1 MFSFVR
7 QTSFEN
13 ELPGPTPTDFLLCP
27 SGILEESTEVFS
39 ALSFQGRKN
48 PTGERMQ
55 ETTPVSH
62 KFSGYHVRRLLS
74 KQPISEW
81 PPLPKLLRQQS
92 PVHQQPQPR
101 PAESEGLEHS
111 SPLPQAH
118 RRSLIQFGKTTHQ
131 ALHPPNSE
139 SSRRLIRFAKVAFLF

>member
-39 ALSFQGRKN
+39 ALSFQGSKN

-62 KFSGYHVRRLLS
+62 KFSGYHVRHLLS
-74 KQPISEW
+74 KPPISEW
-81 PPLPKLLRQQS
+81 PPFAKATKTAVTGSSAAPAQTCRVRRAGAQQS
-92 PVHQQPQPR
+92 
-101 PAESEGLEHS
+101 S
-111 SPLPQAH
+111 SPGTSEKPDSIWEDH
-118 RRSLIQFGKTTHQ
+118 PPGTP
-131 ALHPPNSE
+131 PPNSE